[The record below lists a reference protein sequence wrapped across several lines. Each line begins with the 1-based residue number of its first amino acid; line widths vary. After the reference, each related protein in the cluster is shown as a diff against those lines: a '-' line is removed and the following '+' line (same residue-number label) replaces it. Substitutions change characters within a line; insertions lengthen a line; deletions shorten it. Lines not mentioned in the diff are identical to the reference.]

1 MDRLSDFVIANNL
14 LALLAFLYKKVS
26 ALRPFPF
33 VKVVKAQSAGES
45 ILITLVSKDNIAVEA

>member
-1 MDRLSDFVIANNL
+1 MDRFSNFVIANSF

-33 VKVVKAQSAGES
+33 VKVVKAQSAGGP
-45 ILITLVSKDNIAVEA
+45 ILITLVSKDTIAAGA